1 MCIFSAD
8 AAVSGTHIFG
18 RVEGS
23 EQLLVYQMTFGA
35 TDDVA
40 MVLPLPVAA
49 GQGEAAVRFI
59 DLSTFP
65 RFFDALSMLFP
76 RELELLE
83 MSAGRGAIEVHR
95 VGAFEAS
102 YVPSIADFARLDA
115 RFRLSPSVWEALPAY
130 RDYGFAVFKLFR
142 PRRGLLERIGIRK
155 VEPVGPEDV
164 HPMAFAFKT
173 RMLDRIFFPTVH
185 VHDGTV
191 HPDAIFDHTLYCQRG
206 FPPRGWERSE
216 RAADQWTRDVSQRVI
231 APDFVYRREIRGSAP
246 NEDVTTSD

>member
-1 MCIFSAD
+1 
-8 AAVSGTHIFG
+8 VSGTQIFG
-18 RVEGS
+18 RVDGA

-35 TDDVA
+35 ADDIA
-40 MVLPLPVAA
+40 MVLPLPVA
-49 GQGEAAVRFI
+49 QGHGETAVRFI

-65 RFFDALSMLFP
+65 KFFDALSMLFP
-76 RELELLE
+76 SDLELLE
-83 MSAGRGAIEVHR
+83 QSAGRGMLEVHR

-115 RFRLSPSVWEALPAY
+115 RFRLAPAVWEALPAY

-142 PRRGLLERIGIRK
+142 PKRGLLERIGLRK

-185 VHDGTV
+185 VHDGSV
-191 HPDAIFDHTLYCQRG
+191 HAEAIFDHTLYCQRG
-206 FPPRGWERSE
+206 FPPGGWERSE
-216 RAADQWTRDVSQRVI
+216 RKADQWTRDVSQGVI
-231 APDFVYRREIRGSAP
+231 APDFVYRREIHGSAP
-246 NEDVTTSD
+246 NEAVTTSD